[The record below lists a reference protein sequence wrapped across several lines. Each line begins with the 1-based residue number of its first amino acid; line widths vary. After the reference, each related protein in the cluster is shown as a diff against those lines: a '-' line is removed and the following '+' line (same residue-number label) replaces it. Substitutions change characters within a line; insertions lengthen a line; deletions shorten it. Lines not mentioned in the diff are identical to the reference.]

1 MFLRDACAW
10 GLRGCVTKHR
20 RGVFTKE
27 VIDGLR
33 TIFTGVCLDFGAELS
48 AFDGEHDHVHRL
60 VNDPPKVS
68 VSVLINTLKGVS
80 SRMIGQKQYPSVSKK
95 RWDTQSTIAPSCGGS
110 DSDHRPIHRA
120 TANTRITNKQDT
132 FGVRAIHP
140 PP

>member
-1 MFLRDACAW
+1 MPVHWVF
-10 GLRGCVTKHR
+10 VTK
-20 RGVFTKE
+20 
-27 VIDGLR
+27 
-33 TIFTGVCLDFGAELS
+33 C
-48 AFDGEHDHVHRL
+48 RL

-68 VSVLINTLKGVS
+68 VSVLVNSLKGVF

-95 RWDTQSTIAPSCGGS
+95 RWGKALCSPSYFAPSCGGS

-140 PP
+140 HT